1 MKSFRFENI
10 WLLSRQEKRARSVA
24 FGRTNLIVG
33 LNHTGKSTLIK
44 AIFVSLGATPQG
56 SLAEWDKDAISL
68 LEFSVDKKRFKA
80 LHQRGYRALFSEN
93 GELIASAKDHSG
105 WTETFSL
112 ATGFNLILPDKT
124 DKTVFADARCF
135 FLPFY
140 INQDGSWLSE
150 WDTFTGLQQYRSPI
164 QPVLEYFTGVK
175 PPEWYEI
182 NSKKALV
189 QRELEEQQRE
199 HRLVSQF
206 RERFGKSISLS
217 GPKLVPSVFEQDINR
232 LTIEVSVLNA
242 EQERLRDV
250 AVREQEALNS
260 ALLQVKLAVDALS
273 TYDSDASFL
282 RTEPHERLTCP
293 TCGAEHDKSFM
304 EMLTYAEDARILR
317 ELAVRLREDAKAAA
331 AQYGKTQS
339 RLSELESRYQTISD
353 ILSTRRGDLQFGDVV
368 RSMGAESA
376 FEAFESELLI
386 LKAKIDE
393 ALSQIEIFSAKLAE
407 LTSAK
412 RTKEILTLFRTS
424 YASAILAL
432 NLPIVDTKKARLNS
446 RPNVS
451 GSGGPRAVLAYYSAL
466 WRTSLGPHGSYSVPL
481 VIDSPQ
487 QLGQDEENLPRMI
500 KFIANE
506 MPDSAQVILG
516 IETPTEESFGQIVEL
531 NEPYHLLNT
540 NDFEKVDALVQPY
553 VDRMYLAL
561 LSANPASG

>member
-10 WLLSRQEKRARSVA
+10 WLLSRQEKRAKSVT

-44 AIFVSLGATPQG
+44 AIFVSLGATPKG
-56 SLAEWDKDAISL
+56 SLAEWDKSAISL
-68 LEFSVDKKRFKA
+68 LEFSVDQKKFRA
-80 LHQRGYRALFSEN
+80 LHQSGYRALFSEN
-93 GELIASAKDHSG
+93 GELIASANNHSG
-105 WTETFSL
+105 WTAALSL
-112 ATGFNLILPDKT
+112 ATGFNLILSDKT
-124 DKTVFADARCF
+124 GKAIDADARCF

-150 WDTFTGLQQYRSPI
+150 WDTFTGLQQYKSPT
-164 QPVLEYFTGVK
+164 QPILEYFTGVK

-182 NSKKALV
+182 NSKKALA
-189 QRELEEQQRE
+189 QRGLEEQQRE
-199 HRLVSQF
+199 QRLVSQF

-217 GPKLVPSVFEQDINR
+217 GPKTVPTVFEQDINR
-232 LTIEVSVLNA
+232 LTIEVSALNL
-242 EQERLRDV
+242 EQEQLRDI

-260 ALLQVKLAVDALS
+260 ALLQVKLALDTLS

-282 RTEPHERLTCP
+282 RIEPHETLTCP

-317 ELAVRLREDAKAAA
+317 ELVVRLREDAKTAA
-331 AQYGKTQS
+331 AQHSKTRN
-339 RLSELESRYQTISD
+339 RLSELESRYQAVSE

-376 FEAFESELLI
+376 FEAFENELVT
-386 LKAKIDE
+386 LKARIDE
-393 ALSQIEIFSAKLAE
+393 ALSQIEVFSAKLAE

-412 RTKEILTLFRTS
+412 RTKEILALFRKA

-432 NLPIVDTKKARLNS
+432 NLPAVDTKKAKLSS

-451 GSGGPRAVLAYYSAL
+451 GSGGPRAILAYYSAL
-466 WRTSLGPHGSYSVPL
+466 WRTSLGSHGSYSIPL

-500 KFIANE
+500 KYIANE
-506 MPDSAQVILG
+506 MPNSAQVILG
-516 IETPTEESFGQIVEL
+516 IETPTDEAFDQIIEL
-531 NEPYHLLNT
+531 DEPYHLLNA
-540 NDFEKVDALVQPY
+540 NDFEEVDNLVQPY
-553 VDRMYLAL
+553 FDAMYSAL
-561 LSANPASG
+561 LNANPASD